1 MNQSAF
7 ASLRIWLSIWL
18 PRSGTTLTCRGEV
31 AHETLANKGITLT
44 VPQLDADLPAQLEQP
59 LLRKRSNETIM

>member
-1 MNQSAF
+1 
-7 ASLRIWLSIWL
+7 
-18 PRSGTTLTCRGEV
+18 V